1 MRRTLFLLIAFM
13 VIFTGIIE
21 YLYPQ
26 GQDKDIDDLKKD
38 APKVYIDCRYCDIDY
53 IRKEITFVNYVRDRK
68 EADVHVLVT
77 TQPTGS
83 GGREYTLSFIGRG
96 EFVDINSTL
105 NFFTKKMDTEDEIR
119 KKLVK
124 TLEMGLVS
132 FAANTPICDRI
143 SVDFKDEVK
152 PTAVE
157 DKWDFWVFS
166 LSATSLINGQS
177 TTNMASIRG
186 NFSANR
192 VTPES
197 KLRMG
202 LSASYSENNFDI
214 DGTTITSTSDSKNF
228 DGLYVKSISDHWSVG
243 GFLSL
248 NSSTYRNIDLA
259 VAPSPAVEYNFF
271 PYSESTR
278 RQLRCLY
285 RLGYSFSNYTE
296 ETIFEKTKEN
306 LFYESL
312 SLTLELKETWGTIST
327 SLIGSHYFHDFSKNR
342 LALSGDLSL
351 RLIKGLSLNIFGS
364 YSRIHD
370 QLSLP
375 KGGAS
380 YEEILLRR
388 KELATEYSYFAYIG
402 LSYTFGSIYSNVV
415 NPRFGNGRGGDMII
429 IH

>member
-1 MRRTLFLLIAFM
+1 MKQLAFVLFVLYFVCVGALRPC
-13 VIFTGIIE
+13 
-21 YLYPQ
+21 YPQ
-26 GQDKDIDDLKKD
+26 ELDINELKKD
-38 APKVYIDCRYCDIDY
+38 APKVYIDCSYCDIDY

-68 EADVHVLVT
+68 EADVHVLIT
-77 TQPTGS
+77 TQPTG
-83 GGREYTLSFIGRG
+83 GGGTEYTLSFIGRG
-96 EFVDINSTL
+96 DFADINSTL
-105 NFFTKKMDTEDEIR
+105 RFFTQKTETEDEIR
-119 KKLVK
+119 QKLVK
-124 TLEMGLVS
+124 TLRMGLVS

-143 SVDFKDEVK
+143 SVEFKEEVK

-166 LSATSLINGQS
+166 LSASSFLNGQS
-177 TTNMASIRG
+177 TTNMASING

-202 LSASYSENNFDI
+202 LSASYSENNFEIED
-214 DGTTITSTSDSKNF
+214 TTITSTSDSKSF
-228 DGLYVKSISDHWSVG
+228 SGLYVKSINDHWSLG

-248 NSSTYRNIDLA
+248 SSSTYRNIQFM
-259 VAPSPAVEYNFF
+259 VAPCPAVEYNFF

-285 RLGYSFSNYTE
+285 RIGYSFNNYKE
-296 ETIFEKTKEN
+296 ETIFEKNREN
-306 LFYESL
+306 LFFESL
-312 SLTLELKETWGTIST
+312 SFTLELKEPWGTIST
-327 SLIGSHYFHDFSKNR
+327 TLEGSHYFHDFSKNR
-342 LALSGDLSL
+342 LELSGDLSL
-351 RLIKGLSLNIFGS
+351 RLIKGLSLNVFGS

-375 KGGAS
+375 KGGAT
-380 YEEILLRR
+380 YEEILLQR

-415 NPRFGNGRGGDMII
+415 NPRFGNGNSGTTII

>member
-1 MRRTLFLLIAFM
+1 MKRLVFILLVFSVVFIGADQYSYAQ
-13 VIFTGIIE
+13 E
-21 YLYPQ
+21 Q
-26 GQDKDIDDLKKD
+26 DIDELKKD
-38 APKVYIDCRYCDIDY
+38 APKVYIDCRRCDIDY

-77 TQPTGS
+77 TQPTG
-83 GGREYTLSFIGRG
+83 GGGAEYTLSFIGRG
-96 EFVDINSTL
+96 DFSDINSTL
-105 NFFTKKMDTEDEIR
+105 RFFTQKTETEDEIR
-119 KKLVK
+119 QKLVK
-124 TLEMGLVS
+124 TLRMGLVS

-143 SVDFKDEVK
+143 SVDFKEEVK

-157 DKWDFWVFS
+157 DKWNFWVFS
-166 LSATSLINGQS
+166 LSAHSFLNGQS
-177 TTNMASIRG
+177 TTNMASISG
-186 NFSANR
+186 NLSANR

-202 LSASYSENNFDI
+202 LSASYSENNFEIED
-214 DGTTITSTSDSKNF
+214 TTITSTSDSKSF
-228 DGLYVKSISDHWSVG
+228 SGLYVKSINDHWSVG
-243 GFLSL
+243 AFLNLS
-248 NSSTYRNIDLA
+248 SSTYRNIQFM
-259 VAPSPAVEYNFF
+259 VAPCPAVEYNFF

-285 RLGYSFSNYTE
+285 RIGYSFSNYRE

-306 LFYESL
+306 LFFESL
-312 SLTLELKETWGTIST
+312 SLTLELKEPWGTIST
-327 SLIGSHYFHDFSKNR
+327 SLEGTHYFHDFSKNR

-351 RLIKGLSLNIFGS
+351 RLVKGLSLNVFGS

-388 KELATEYSYFAYIG
+388 KELATEYSYFASIG

-415 NPRFGNGRGGDMII
+415 NPRFGNGKGGGYSIV

>member
-1 MRRTLFLLIAFM
+1 MKRLVFILFVLSLVCAG
-13 VIFTGIIE
+13 GIQSSFAQE
-21 YLYPQ
+21 L
-26 GQDKDIDDLKKD
+26 DIDELKKD
-38 APKVYIDCRYCDIDY
+38 APKVYIDCPTCDIDY

-68 EADVHVLVT
+68 EADVHVLIT
-77 TQPTGS
+77 TQPTG
-83 GGREYTLSFIGRG
+83 GGGKEYTLSFIGRG
-96 EFVDINSTL
+96 EFADINSTL
-105 NFFTKKMDTEDEIR
+105 RFFTQKTETEDEIR
-119 KKLVK
+119 KNLVK
-124 TLEMGLVS
+124 TLKMGLVS

-143 SVDFKDEVK
+143 SVDFKEEVK

-166 LSATSLINGQS
+166 LSGHSLLNGQS
-177 TTNMASIRG
+177 TTNMASISG

-202 LSASYSENNFDI
+202 LSARYSENNFEIED
-214 DGTTITSTSDSKNF
+214 TTISSTSDSKSF
-228 DGLYVKSISDHWSVG
+228 SGLYVKSINDHWSVG
-243 GFLSL
+243 GFLKLS
-248 NSSTYRNIDLA
+248 SSTYKNIQFTA
-259 VAPSPAVEYNFF
+259 APSPAVEYNFF

-285 RLGYSFSNYTE
+285 RIGYSFSNYME
-296 ETIFEKTKEN
+296 ETIFEKIKEN
-306 LFYESL
+306 LLYESL
-312 SLTLELKETWGTIST
+312 SFTLELKEPWGSIST
-327 SLIGSHYFHDFSKNR
+327 SLEGSHYFRDFSKNR

-351 RLIKGLSLNIFGS
+351 RLIKGLSLNVFGS

-375 KGGAS
+375 KAGAS

-388 KELATEYSYFAYIG
+388 KELATDYSYFAYIG

-415 NPRFGNGRGGDMII
+415 NPRFGNGGEGSTII